1 MIDHIYNYFS
11 LRHKYNDNYDNDS
24 NTDNYT
30 DSIDAIEIKKKDTS
44 FKSDDI
50 SEIIIENESNKI
62 DDNKLMIDINHQIN
76 TARLNIENDID
87 ILSKKDEEI
96 IIILKSALRE
106 TFTNSKYMI
115 QKIIKKNKFIGDD
128 YYDISEQNKSL
139 EELNQI
145 YDEIIIK
152 YK

>member
-11 LRHKYNDNYDNDS
+11 LHHKHNDNDS
-24 NTDNYT
+24 DDSDN
-30 DSIDAIEIKKKDTS
+30 SNDAIEIKKKDTS

-62 DDNKLMIDINHQIN
+62 EDNKLMIDINHQIN

>member
-11 LRHKYNDNYDNDS
+11 LRHKHNDNYDNDNDS
-24 NTDNYT
+24 N
-30 DSIDAIEIKKKDTS
+30 DSNDAIEIKKKDTS

-62 DDNKLMIDINHQIN
+62 DDNKLMININNQIN

-115 QKIIKKNKFIGDD
+115 QKIIKKK
-128 YYDISEQNKSL
+128 
-139 EELNQI
+139 
-145 YDEIIIK
+145 
-152 YK
+152 